1 MTAKSL
7 PNDPS
12 RRQVLCG
19 LAVALLAPGALA
31 ACGDGDNT
39 GSTATTTGGP
49 GTGSPGTGSPGTG
62 SPGGTG
68 TPGGASNALANLSD
82 VPVGGGTLVDGPD
95 GRKVLLVQPS
105 AGTVKGYDPRCT
117 HQGFQVDPPEG
128 GTITCPNHG
137 SQFDA
142 ASGQV
147 KEGPAESPLNE
158 VQVKVEGSS
167 IVLI

>member
-1 MTAKSL
+1 LTAKSL

-39 GSTATTTGGP
+39 GSTGTATGGP
-49 GTGSPGTGSPGTG
+49 GTGSPGGTG
-62 SPGGTG
+62 A
-68 TPGGASNALANLSD
+68 PGGAGNALAQLSD
-82 VPVGGGTLVDGPD
+82 VPVGGGTLVDSPD

-137 SQFDA
+137 SRFDA
-142 ASGQV
+142 NSGEV
-147 KEGPAESPLNE
+147 KEGPADSPLNE
-158 VQVKVEGSS
+158 IQVKVEGSS
-167 IVLI
+167 IVLL